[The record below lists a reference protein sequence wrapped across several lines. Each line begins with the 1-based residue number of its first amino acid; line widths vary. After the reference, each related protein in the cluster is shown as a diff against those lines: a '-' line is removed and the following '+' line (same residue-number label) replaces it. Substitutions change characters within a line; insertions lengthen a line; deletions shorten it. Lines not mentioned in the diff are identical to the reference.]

1 MAKKRDPIEDIKR
14 RRAEIRDQQP
24 QEQTAR
30 DPERDIAAR
39 TETLRQELGNPV
51 REDGQVKIV
60 NSSDTVKYEPG
71 SGSEQ
76 GPITQ
81 ETVAL
86 AEETLRKYKDG
97 KANLENRIIENEQ
110 WWKLRHWETIRKNQA
125 KGANKEPEPTSA
137 WLFNSLANKH
147 ADAMDNYPSAS
158 VLPREQSDN
167 AAAEQLSEILPVII
181 EQNGYKKTYSAKWWY
196 KLKQGSACEGV
207 FWNPQKYNGLGD
219 IEIKKIDL
227 LNLFWEPGIENIQ
240 DSRNIFHVCLRDNDV
255 LSQEY
260 PQLKGKLGGKTIET
274 SQYIYDDNIDTSE
287 KSVVVDWYY
296 KRLVGSRT
304 VLHYCKFC
312 NGEVLFASEN
322 DPQYAESGF
331 YNHGKYPF
339 VFDTLFP
346 EEGSLVGFGYLDI
359 MKDPQMQIDKYDQ
372 AFMQSAVAASRRRF
386 FINAASGKINE
397 KEFLDVSN
405 PFVHVDGRLGEDS
418 IKEITMTP
426 LNDIYVALRTNK
438 IDELKETSGNRD
450 FSQGSTTSG
459 VTAASAIAALQ
470 EAGSKL
476 SRDMIQTSY
485 DSYEEVLY
493 LCIELIRQFYD
504 APRSFRITG
513 KSGEQEFVSYDNRA
527 IQPEGERTE
536 FGIDMSGRMPIF
548 DIKVRAQR
556 NNPFS
561 RLSHNE
567 LALQFYSS
575 GFFNPEMTDQA
586 LACIDMMDFEGKD
599 SVVRKISQNG
609 TMYEQLKTMQQQL
622 MQMAQIV
629 DAQNGTTIGSQMAAS
644 FSGGVPVASVG
655 AGDGELKSNSL
666 GESRANEHA
675 TAENAREKAASAAEP
690 R

>member
-1 MAKKRDPIEDIKR
+1 MANSRNPIEDIKR
-14 RRAEIRDQQP
+14 RRAEMRDQQQ
-24 QEQTAR
+24 QEQTSR
-30 DPERDIAAR
+30 NPERDIAAR
-39 TETLRQELGNPV
+39 TEALRQELGNPV
-51 REDGQVKIV
+51 QEDRQAETV
-60 NSSDTVKYEPG
+60 NDTDIVKYEPV

-76 GPITQ
+76 GPIT
-81 ETVAL
+81 EESIAL

-274 SQYIYDDNIDTSE
+274 SQYIYDDNIDTSD

-548 DIKVRAQR
+548 DIKVRAQK

-567 LALQFYSS
+567 LALQFYNG

-609 TMYEQLKTMQQQL
+609 TLYEQLKTMQQQL

-655 AGDGELKSNSL
+655 SGDGELKSNSL
-666 GESRANEHA
+666 GETRADEHA

>member
-1 MAKKRDPIEDIKR
+1 MANSRNPIEDIKR
-14 RRAEIRDQQP
+14 RRAEMRDQQQ

-30 DPERDIAAR
+30 NPERDIAAR
-39 TETLRQELGNPV
+39 TEALRQELGNPMQ
-51 REDGQVKIV
+51 EDRQAETV
-60 NSSDTVKYEPG
+60 NDADAVKYEPE

-81 ETVAL
+81 ESIAL

-110 WWKLRHWETIRKNQA
+110 WWKLRHWETIRKEQA

-207 FWNPQKYNGLGD
+207 FWNPHKYNGLGD

-386 FINAASGKINE
+386 FINSASGKINE

-476 SRDMIQTSY
+476 SRDMIQTAY

-609 TMYEQLKTMQQQL
+609 TLYKQLKTMQQQL

-644 FSGGVPVASVG
+644 FSGGVPVANVG
-655 AGDGELKSNSL
+655 SGDGELKSNSL
-666 GESRANEHA
+666 GETRADEHA

>member
-1 MAKKRDPIEDIKR
+1 MANSRNPIEDIKR
-14 RRAEIRDQQP
+14 RRAEMRDQQQ
-24 QEQTAR
+24 QEQTSR
-30 DPERDIAAR
+30 NPERDIAAR
-39 TETLRQELGNPV
+39 TEALRQELGNPV
-51 REDGQVKIV
+51 QEDRQAETV
-60 NSSDTVKYEPG
+60 NDTDIVKYEPE
-71 SGSEQ
+71 SGLEQ
-76 GPITQ
+76 GPIT
-81 ETVAL
+81 EESIAL

-167 AAAEQLSEILPVII
+167 ASAEQLSEILPVII

-609 TMYEQLKTMQQQL
+609 TLYEQLKTMQQQL

>member
-60 NSSDTVKYEPG
+60 NGSDTVKYEPG

-76 GPITQ
+76 GPIT
-81 ETVAL
+81 EESIAL

-110 WWKLRHWETIRKNQA
+110 WWKLRHWETIRKEQA

-513 KSGEQEFVSYDNRA
+513 TSGEQEFVSYDNRA

-609 TMYEQLKTMQQQL
+609 TLYEQLKTMQQQL

>member
-14 RRAEIRDQQP
+14 RKTEIRDQQP

-39 TETLRQELGNPV
+39 TEALRQELGNPV
-51 REDGQVKIV
+51 QEDGQVKIV
-60 NSSDTVKYEPG
+60 NGSDTVKYEPG

-167 AAAEQLSEILPVII
+167 ASAEQLSEILPVII

-418 IKEITMTP
+418 IKEITITP
-426 LNDIYVALRTNK
+426 LSDIYVALRTNK

-629 DAQNGTTIGSQMAAS
+629 DAQNGTTIGSQMASA
-644 FSGGVPVASVG
+644 FSGGVPMANAG
-655 AGDGELKSNSL
+655 AGGGELESNAL
-666 GESRANEHA
+666 GESRADEHA

>member
-1 MAKKRDPIEDIKR
+1 M
-14 RRAEIRDQQP
+14 
-24 QEQTAR
+24 
-30 DPERDIAAR
+30 
-39 TETLRQELGNPV
+39 
-51 REDGQVKIV
+51 
-60 NSSDTVKYEPG
+60 
-71 SGSEQ
+71 
-76 GPITQ
+76 
-81 ETVAL
+81 
-86 AEETLRKYKDG
+86 
-97 KANLENRIIENEQ
+97 
-110 WWKLRHWETIRKNQA
+110 
-125 KGANKEPEPTSA
+125 
-137 WLFNSLANKH
+137 
-147 ADAMDNYPSAS
+147 
-158 VLPREQSDN
+158 
-167 AAAEQLSEILPVII
+167 
-181 EQNGYKKTYSAKWWY
+181 
-196 KLKQGSACEGV
+196 
-207 FWNPQKYNGLGD
+207 
-219 IEIKKIDL
+219 
-227 LNLFWEPGIENIQ
+227 
-240 DSRNIFHVCLRDNDV
+240 CLRDND
-255 LSQEY
+255 LLTQEY

-312 NGEVLFASEN
+312 NGEVLHYCKFCNGEVLFASEN

-339 VFDTLFP
+339 VCDTLFP

-386 FINAASGKINE
+386 FINAASGKVNE
-397 KEFLDVSN
+397 EEFLDVSR
-405 PFVHVDGRLGEDS
+405 PFVRVDGRLGEDS

-567 LALQFYSS
+567 LALQFYNS

-609 TMYEQLKTMQQQL
+609 TLYEQLKTMQQQL

-629 DAQNGTTIGSQMAAS
+629 DAQNGTTIGNQMAAAFFRRS
-644 FSGGVPVASVG
+644 SGGERRLRRRRAQEQLAWRDARRRTRNG
-655 AGDGELKSNSL
+655 RECERKSGFGCGTEVML
-666 GESRANEHA
+666 
-675 TAENAREKAASAAEP
+675 
-690 R
+690 

>member
-60 NSSDTVKYEPG
+60 NGSDTVKYEPV

-397 KEFLDVSN
+397 KEFLDVSS

>member
-14 RRAEIRDQQP
+14 RKAEIRDQQP
-24 QEQTAR
+24 QGQTAR

-39 TETLRQELGNPV
+39 TEALRQELGNPV
-51 REDGQVKIV
+51 QEDGQVKIV
-60 NSSDTVKYEPG
+60 NGSDTVKYEPG

-110 WWKLRHWETIRKNQA
+110 WWKLRHWETIRKKQA

-167 AAAEQLSEILPVII
+167 ASAEQLSEILPVII

-196 KLKQGSACEGV
+196 KLKQGSSCEGV

-304 VLHYCKFC
+304 VLQYCKFC

-405 PFVHVDGRLGEDS
+405 PLVHVDGRLGEDS

-629 DAQNGTTIGSQMAAS
+629 DAQNGTTIGSQMAS
-644 FSGGVPVASVG
+644 VFSGGVPMANAG
-655 AGDGELKSNSL
+655 AGGGELESNAL

-675 TAENAREKAASAAEP
+675 TAENARKKAASAAEP

>member
-39 TETLRQELGNPV
+39 TEALRQELGNPV
-51 REDGQVKIV
+51 QEDGQVKIV
-60 NSSDTVKYEPG
+60 NGSDTVKYEPV

-81 ETVAL
+81 ETVVL

-110 WWKLRHWETIRKNQA
+110 WWKLRHWETIRKGQA

-167 AAAEQLSEILPVII
+167 ASAEQLSEILPVII

-397 KEFLDVSN
+397 KEFLDVSS

-567 LALQFYSS
+567 LALQFYNS

-609 TMYEQLKTMQQQL
+609 TLYEQLKTMQQQL

-644 FSGGVPVASVG
+644 FSGGVPVANIGS
-655 AGDGELKSNSL
+655 GDGELKSNSL
-666 GESRANEHA
+666 GETRADEHA

>member
-39 TETLRQELGNPV
+39 TEALRQELGNPV
-51 REDGQVKIV
+51 QEDGQVKIV
-60 NSSDTVKYEPG
+60 NGSDTVKYEPV

-167 AAAEQLSEILPVII
+167 ASAEQLSEILPVII

-629 DAQNGTTIGSQMAAS
+629 DAQNGTTIGSQMASA
-644 FSGGVPVASVG
+644 FSGGVPMANAG
-655 AGDGELKSNSL
+655 AGGGELESNAL
-666 GESRANEHA
+666 GESRADEHA

>member
-60 NSSDTVKYEPG
+60 NGSDTVKYEPG

-110 WWKLRHWETIRKNQA
+110 WWKLRHWETIRKKQA

-609 TMYEQLKTMQQQL
+609 TLYEQLKTMQQQL

-629 DAQNGTTIGSQMAAS
+629 DAQNGTTIGSQMASA
-644 FSGGVPVASVG
+644 FSGGVPMANAG
-655 AGDGELKSNSL
+655 AGGGELESNAL

>member
-14 RRAEIRDQQP
+14 RRAEMRDQQQ

-30 DPERDIAAR
+30 NPERDIAAR
-39 TETLRQELGNPV
+39 TEALRQELGNPMQ
-51 REDGQVKIV
+51 EDRQAETV
-60 NSSDTVKYEPG
+60 NDTDAVKYEPE

-81 ETVAL
+81 ESIAL

-386 FINAASGKINE
+386 FINSASGKINE

-609 TMYEQLKTMQQQL
+609 TLYEQLKTMQQQL

-644 FSGGVPVASVG
+644 FSGGAPVASVG
-655 AGDGELKSNSL
+655 SGDGELKSNSL
-666 GESRANEHA
+666 GETRADEHA

>member
-14 RRAEIRDQQP
+14 RKTEIRDQQP

-39 TETLRQELGNPV
+39 TEALRQELGNPV
-51 REDGQVKIV
+51 QEDGQVKIV
-60 NSSDTVKYEPG
+60 NGSDTVKYEPG

-167 AAAEQLSEILPVII
+167 ASAEQLSEILPVII

-240 DSRNIFHVCLRDNDV
+240 DSRNIFLVCLRDNDV

-418 IKEITMTP
+418 IKEITITP
-426 LNDIYVALRTNK
+426 LSDIYVALRTNK

-609 TMYEQLKTMQQQL
+609 TLYEQLKTMQQQL

-629 DAQNGTTIGSQMAAS
+629 DAQNGTTIGSQMASA
-644 FSGGVPVASVG
+644 FSGGVPMANAG
-655 AGDGELKSNSL
+655 AGGGELESNAL
-666 GESRANEHA
+666 GESRADEHA

>member
-39 TETLRQELGNPV
+39 TEALRQELGNPV
-51 REDGQVKIV
+51 QEDGQVKIV
-60 NSSDTVKYEPG
+60 NGSDTVKYEPV

-167 AAAEQLSEILPVII
+167 ASAEQLSEILPVII

-629 DAQNGTTIGSQMAAS
+629 DAQNGTTIGSQMASA
-644 FSGGVPVASVG
+644 FSGGVPMANAG
-655 AGDGELKSNSL
+655 AGGGELESNAL

>member
-14 RRAEIRDQQP
+14 RRAEMRDQQQ

-30 DPERDIAAR
+30 NPERDIAAR
-39 TETLRQELGNPV
+39 TEALRQELGNPMQ
-51 REDGQVKIV
+51 EDRQAETV
-60 NSSDTVKYEPG
+60 NDTDAVKYEPE

-81 ETVAL
+81 ESIAL

-274 SQYIYDDNIDTSE
+274 SQYIYDDNIDTSD

-386 FINAASGKINE
+386 FINSASGKINE

-609 TMYEQLKTMQQQL
+609 TLYKQLKTMQQQL

-644 FSGGVPVASVG
+644 FSGGVPVANVG
-655 AGDGELKSNSL
+655 SGDGELKSNSL
-666 GESRANEHA
+666 GETRADEHA

>member
-1 MAKKRDPIEDIKR
+1 MANSRNPIEDIKR
-14 RRAEIRDQQP
+14 RRAEMRDQQP

-30 DPERDIAAR
+30 NPERDIAAR
-39 TETLRQELGNPV
+39 TEALRQEFGNPMQ
-51 REDGQVKIV
+51 EDRQTETV
-60 NSSDTVKYEPG
+60 SDTDVVKYEPE

-125 KGANKEPEPTSA
+125 KNTNKEPEPTSA

-167 AAAEQLSEILPVII
+167 ASAEQLSEILPVII

-287 KSVVVDWYY
+287 KSIVVDWYY

-629 DAQNGTTIGSQMAAS
+629 DAQNGTTIGSQMASA
-644 FSGGVPVASVG
+644 FSGGVPMSNAG
-655 AGDGELKSNSL
+655 AGGGELESNAL

>member
-14 RRAEIRDQQP
+14 RKTEIRDQQP

-39 TETLRQELGNPV
+39 TEALRQELGNPV
-51 REDGQVKIV
+51 QEDGQVKIV
-60 NSSDTVKYEPG
+60 NGSDTVKYEPG

-167 AAAEQLSEILPVII
+167 ASAEQLSEILPVII

-418 IKEITMTP
+418 IKEITITP

-629 DAQNGTTIGSQMAAS
+629 DAQNGTTIGSQMASA
-644 FSGGVPVASVG
+644 FSGGVPMAN
-655 AGDGELKSNSL
+655 AGTGGGELESNAL
-666 GESRANEHA
+666 GESRADEHA

>member
-14 RRAEIRDQQP
+14 RKAEIRDQQP

-39 TETLRQELGNPV
+39 TEALRQELGNPV
-51 REDGQVKIV
+51 QEDGPVKIV
-60 NSSDTVKYEPG
+60 NGSDTVKYETV

-167 AAAEQLSEILPVII
+167 ASAEQLSEILPVII

-240 DSRNIFHVCLRDNDV
+240 DSRNIFH
-255 LSQEY
+255 EY

-287 KSVVVDWYY
+287 KSIVVDWYY

-629 DAQNGTTIGSQMAAS
+629 DAQNGTTIGSQMASA
-644 FSGGVPVASVG
+644 FSGGVPMSNAG
-655 AGDGELKSNSL
+655 AGGGELESNAL

>member
-60 NSSDTVKYEPG
+60 NGSDTVKYEPG

-97 KANLENRIIENEQ
+97 KTNLENRIIENEQ

-167 AAAEQLSEILPVII
+167 ASAEQLSEILPVII

-609 TMYEQLKTMQQQL
+609 TLYEQLKTMQQQL

>member
-60 NSSDTVKYEPG
+60 NGSDTVKYEPG

-167 AAAEQLSEILPVII
+167 ASAEQLSEILPVII

-629 DAQNGTTIGSQMAAS
+629 DAQNGTTIGSQMASA
-644 FSGGVPVASVG
+644 FSGGVPMANAG
-655 AGDGELKSNSL
+655 AGGGELESNAL

>member
-14 RRAEIRDQQP
+14 RRAGIRDQQP

-39 TETLRQELGNPV
+39 TEALRQELGNPV
-51 REDGQVKIV
+51 QEDGQVKIV
-60 NSSDTVKYEPG
+60 NGSDTVKYEPV

-167 AAAEQLSEILPVII
+167 ASAEQLSEILPVII

-629 DAQNGTTIGSQMAAS
+629 DAQNGTTIGSQMASA
-644 FSGGVPVASVG
+644 FSGGVPMSNAG
-655 AGDGELKSNSL
+655 AGGGELESNAL

>member
-60 NSSDTVKYEPG
+60 NGSDTVKYEPG

-167 AAAEQLSEILPVII
+167 ASAEQLSEILPVII

>member
-1 MAKKRDPIEDIKR
+1 MANSRNPIEDIKR
-14 RRAEIRDQQP
+14 RRAEMRDQHP
-24 QEQTAR
+24 QEQTASN
-30 DPERDIAAR
+30 PERDIAAR
-39 TETLRQELGNPV
+39 TEALRQELGNPMQ
-51 REDGQVKIV
+51 EDRQAETV
-60 NSSDTVKYEPG
+60 NDTDAVKYEPE

-81 ETVAL
+81 ESIAL

-158 VLPREQSDN
+158 VLPREKSDN

-386 FINAASGKINE
+386 FINSASGKINE

-609 TMYEQLKTMQQQL
+609 TLYEQLKTMQQQL

-655 AGDGELKSNSL
+655 SGDGELKSNSL
-666 GESRANEHA
+666 GETRADEHA

>member
-60 NSSDTVKYEPG
+60 NGSDTVKYEPG

-397 KEFLDVSN
+397 KEFLDVSS

-513 KSGEQEFVSYDNRA
+513 KSGEQKFVSYDNRA

-629 DAQNGTTIGSQMAAS
+629 DAQNGTTIGSQMASA
-644 FSGGVPVASVG
+644 FSGGVPMANAG
-655 AGDGELKSNSL
+655 AGGGELESNAL

>member
-1 MAKKRDPIEDIKR
+1 MANSRNPIEDIKR
-14 RRAEIRDQQP
+14 RRAEMRDQHP
-24 QEQTAR
+24 QEQTASN
-30 DPERDIAAR
+30 PERDIAAR
-39 TETLRQELGNPV
+39 TEALRQELGNPMQ
-51 REDGQVKIV
+51 EDRQAETV
-60 NSSDTVKYEPG
+60 NDTDAVKYEPE

-81 ETVAL
+81 ESIAL

-167 AAAEQLSEILPVII
+167 ASAEQLSEILPVII

-274 SQYIYDDNIDTSE
+274 SQYIYDDNIDTSD

-386 FINAASGKINE
+386 FINSASGKINE

-644 FSGGVPVASVG
+644 FSGGVPVANVG
-655 AGDGELKSNSL
+655 SGDGKLKSNSL
-666 GESRANEHA
+666 GETRADEHA

>member
-1 MAKKRDPIEDIKR
+1 
-14 RRAEIRDQQP
+14 
-24 QEQTAR
+24 
-30 DPERDIAAR
+30 
-39 TETLRQELGNPV
+39 
-51 REDGQVKIV
+51 
-60 NSSDTVKYEPG
+60 
-71 SGSEQ
+71 
-76 GPITQ
+76 
-81 ETVAL
+81 
-86 AEETLRKYKDG
+86 
-97 KANLENRIIENEQ
+97 
-110 WWKLRHWETIRKNQA
+110 
-125 KGANKEPEPTSA
+125 
-137 WLFNSLANKH
+137 
-147 ADAMDNYPSAS
+147 
-158 VLPREQSDN
+158 
-167 AAAEQLSEILPVII
+167 
-181 EQNGYKKTYSAKWWY
+181 
-196 KLKQGSACEGV
+196 
-207 FWNPQKYNGLGD
+207 
-219 IEIKKIDL
+219 
-227 LNLFWEPGIENIQ
+227 
-240 DSRNIFHVCLRDNDV
+240 VCLRDND
-255 LSQEY
+255 LLTQEY

-567 LALQFYSS
+567 LALQFYNS

-609 TMYEQLKTMQQQL
+609 TLYEQLKTMQQQL

-655 AGDGELKSNSL
+655 SGDGELKSNSL
-666 GESRANEHA
+666 GETRADEHA

>member
-51 REDGQVKIV
+51 REEGQVKIV
-60 NSSDTVKYEPG
+60 NGSDTVKYEPG

-97 KANLENRIIENEQ
+97 KANLENRVIENEQ

-609 TMYEQLKTMQQQL
+609 TLYEQLKTMQQQL

>member
-51 REDGQVKIV
+51 REEGQVKIV
-60 NSSDTVKYEPG
+60 NGSDTVKYEPG

-97 KANLENRIIENEQ
+97 KANLENRVIENEQ

-629 DAQNGTTIGSQMAAS
+629 DAQNGTTIGSQMASA
-644 FSGGVPVASVG
+644 FSGGVPMANAG
-655 AGDGELKSNSL
+655 AGGGELESNAL

>member
-14 RRAEIRDQQP
+14 RKTEIRDQQP

-39 TETLRQELGNPV
+39 TEALRQELGNPV
-51 REDGQVKIV
+51 QEDGQVKIV
-60 NSSDTVKYEPG
+60 NGSDTVKYEPG

-167 AAAEQLSEILPVII
+167 ASAEQLSEILPVII

-196 KLKQGSACEGV
+196 KLKQGTSCEGV

>member
-60 NSSDTVKYEPG
+60 NGSDTVKYEPG

-426 LNDIYVALRTNK
+426 LNNIYVALRTNK

-609 TMYEQLKTMQQQL
+609 TLYEQLKTMQQQL

-629 DAQNGTTIGSQMAAS
+629 DAQNGTTIGSQMASA
-644 FSGGVPVASVG
+644 FSGGVPMANAG
-655 AGDGELKSNSL
+655 AGGGELESNAL

>member
-609 TMYEQLKTMQQQL
+609 TLYEQLKTMQQQL

>member
-14 RRAEIRDQQP
+14 RKAEIRDQQP

-39 TETLRQELGNPV
+39 TEALRQELGNPV
-51 REDGQVKIV
+51 QEDGQVKIV
-60 NSSDTVKYEPG
+60 NGSDTVKYEPV

-167 AAAEQLSEILPVII
+167 ASAEQLSEILPVII

-287 KSVVVDWYY
+287 KSIVVDWYY

-629 DAQNGTTIGSQMAAS
+629 DAQNGTTIGSQMASA
-644 FSGGVPVASVG
+644 FSGGVPMSNAG
-655 AGDGELKSNSL
+655 AGGGELESNAL

>member
-60 NSSDTVKYEPG
+60 NGSDTVKYEPG

-397 KEFLDVSN
+397 KEFLDVSS

>member
-14 RRAEIRDQQP
+14 RKTEIRDQQP

-39 TETLRQELGNPV
+39 TEALRQELGNPV
-51 REDGQVKIV
+51 QEDGQVKIV
-60 NSSDTVKYEPG
+60 NGSDTVKYEPG

-167 AAAEQLSEILPVII
+167 ASAEQLSEILPVII

-196 KLKQGSACEGV
+196 KLKQGTSCEGV

-629 DAQNGTTIGSQMAAS
+629 DVQNGTTIGSQMAAS

>member
-60 NSSDTVKYEPG
+60 NGSDTVKYEPG

>member
-14 RRAEIRDQQP
+14 RKTEIRDQQP

-39 TETLRQELGNPV
+39 TEALRQELGNPV
-51 REDGQVKIV
+51 QEDGQVKIV
-60 NSSDTVKYEPG
+60 NGSDTVKYEPG

-167 AAAEQLSEILPVII
+167 ASAEQLSEILPVII

-196 KLKQGSACEGV
+196 KLKQGTSCEGV

-296 KRLVGSRT
+296 KRLIGSRT

-418 IKEITMTP
+418 IKEITITP

>member
-60 NSSDTVKYEPG
+60 NGSDTVKYEPG

-76 GPITQ
+76 GPIT
-81 ETVAL
+81 EESIAL

-110 WWKLRHWETIRKNQA
+110 WWKLRHWETIRKEQA

-196 KLKQGSACEGV
+196 KLKQGTSCEGV

-240 DSRNIFHVCLRDNDV
+240 DSRNIFHVCLRDND
-255 LSQEY
+255 LLTQEY

-274 SQYIYDDNIDTSE
+274 SQYIYDDNIDTSD

-609 TMYEQLKTMQQQL
+609 TLYEQLKTMQQQL

>member
-14 RRAEIRDQQP
+14 RKTEIRDQQP

-39 TETLRQELGNPV
+39 TEALRQELGNPV
-51 REDGQVKIV
+51 QEDGQVKIV
-60 NSSDTVKYEPG
+60 NGSDTVKYEPG

-167 AAAEQLSEILPVII
+167 ASAEQLSEILPVII

-196 KLKQGSACEGV
+196 KLKQGTSCEGV

-609 TMYEQLKTMQQQL
+609 TLYEQLKTMQQQL

>member
-60 NSSDTVKYEPG
+60 NGSDTVKYEPG

-418 IKEITMTP
+418 IKEITITP

-609 TMYEQLKTMQQQL
+609 TLYEQLKTMQQQL